1 MTRAQLLQHFNDDAE
16 IVDAVI
22 LRKETDPELRG
33 KEIREHPECPGLKQY
48 LVLADDSEYDES
60 AVEISDLFQAEDYA
74 SDSDDDS
81 SSSSS
86 SSKDS
91 GVQSRKKKPAKKDKK
106 DNKDKKS
113 KKNKKEKKDKK
124 VRRKGK
130 GKDKKGE
137 DTEEKKQ
144 SRKLTMEANKVLST
158 ASRKIKALTLKK
170 STDDI
175 SALSPELR
183 KALVKDMDATIA
195 KLSTARAQLQ
205 QAVDFAKDSDIKEK
219 MDVAQQ
225 CNDEA
230 ETAFSLK
237 RPKAGTAKAGK
248 K

>member
-1 MTRAQLLQHFNDDAE
+1 MEKRYHLQDGDIEEEEFLFWLTRAQLLQHFNDDAE

-86 SSKDS
+86 SSKD
-91 GVQSRKKKPAKKDKK
+91 
-106 DNKDKKS
+106 NKDKKS

-144 SRKLTMEANKVLST
+144 SRKLTMEANK
-158 ASRKIKALTLKK
+158 
-170 STDDI
+170 
-175 SALSPELR
+175 
-183 KALVKDMDATIA
+183 
-195 KLSTARAQLQ
+195 AQ
-205 QAVDFAKDSDIKEK
+205 S
-219 MDVAQQ
+219 
-225 CNDEA
+225 
-230 ETAFSLK
+230 
-237 RPKAGTAKAGK
+237 
-248 K
+248 